1 MLTNTTESV
10 TADGQPHRRTA
21 ARAAKRGGG
30 RFRCLAAALLVAI
43 AAIALPTPARAQMTP
58 AHCNPSDP
66 LELWCATLTV
76 GFDPTA
82 ATIYGYFDPLNYSGT
97 PGRKG
102 SLSSLQFTYKGVT
115 YTLDDLSIDTSRLLK
130 NTRIGL
136 FSWPSCVSR
145 PPPDN
150 GAHGDTAVPTRGPA
164 TPAAGDQGHLASRF
178 RNRTKL

>member
-10 TADGQPHRRTA
+10 TADGQPHRRTV

-115 YTLDDLSIDTSRLLK
+115 YTLDDLSIDTEDRL
-130 NTRIGL
+130 
-136 FSWPSCVSR
+136 S
-145 PPPDN
+145 
-150 GAHGDTAVPTRGPA
+150 
-164 TPAAGDQGHLASRF
+164 
-178 RNRTKL
+178 